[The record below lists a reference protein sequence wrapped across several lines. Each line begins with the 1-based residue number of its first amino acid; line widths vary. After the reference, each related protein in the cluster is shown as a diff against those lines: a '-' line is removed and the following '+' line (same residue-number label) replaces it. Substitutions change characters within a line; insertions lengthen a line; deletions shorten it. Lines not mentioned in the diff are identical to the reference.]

1 MVLKNFQLSFRG
13 QPLFQNFDVEI
24 APLKTTV
31 LLGPS
36 GCGKSTLLRVLS
48 GLKPTGADISCE
60 LTHRFQRQS
69 FVFQEPRLL
78 SWKTALEN
86 ILLPIEL
93 QRARYDQVLA
103 QTILKQLNLTE
114 VANLFPDQ
122 LSGGQ
127 KMRVSIG
134 RALISQPEIL
144 FMDEP
149 FSALDEP
156 TRHELQD
163 LVLELKNK
171 FQMTLVFVTHSF
183 YEAAYLADRVLILSN
198 QKPTKIVYD
207 ESEPRFFKT
216 RFEPHYYSVTDKIT
230 GAFQKLALR
239 QGLKKD
245 EAIRA

>member
-13 QPLFQNFDVEI
+13 QSLFQNFSVEI
-24 APLKTTV
+24 IPLKTTV

-48 GLKPTGADISCE
+48 GLTPPGADSSCE
-60 LTHRFQRQS
+60 LTNRFKRQS

-78 SWKTALEN
+78 NWKTALEN
-86 ILLPIEL
+86 ILLPLEL
-93 QRARYDQVLA
+93 NHTPVDQALT
-103 QTILKQLNLTE
+103 QMILRQLNLTE
-114 VANLFPDQ
+114 VADLFPYQ

-134 RALISQPEIL
+134 RALISQPEVL

-156 TRHELQD
+156 TRHEFQD
-163 LVLELKNK
+163 LVLTLKQK
-171 FQMTLVFVTHSF
+171 FQMTIVFVTHSF

-198 QKPTKIVYD
+198 QKPTKVVYD
-207 ESEPRFFKT
+207 ENSPRLFKT
-216 RFEPHYYSVTDKIT
+216 RFEPEYYFLTDKIT
-230 GAFQKLALR
+230 RAFQHTA

-245 EAIRA
+245 EVAP